1 MVYIGRVIMRTRFR
15 ITDFSLFCSF
25 LPLPD
30 REVNTCLSYL
40 LTFFSFSL
48 LGVIAAVMF
57 ILLCIAAI
65 AICIYRKKNSYS
77 KNEKKGSENEENAES
92 ALKSELSIQNKANEN
107 QKEYFF

>member
-1 MVYIGRVIMRTRFR
+1 MLDMNWTN
-15 ITDFSLFCSF
+15 SF
-25 LPLPD
+25 
-30 REVNTCLSYL
+30 V
-40 LTFFSFSL
+40 TFFL
-48 LGVIAAVMF
+48 LVKVAEAFLYGVHRQSVIAAVMF